1 MTPAA
6 ILFDFDGT
14 ILDTEWPVFS
24 SIQQEFHLVGLEFPI
39 EAWQEI
45 VGTDGELDWLGDLRR
60 HLGDAFD
67 EDEIDTRRRAVRDKM
82 LHADGLRPG
91 VRAVLD
97 VAVGRGLQLA
107 GASSSPTRWVH
118 PHLRR
123 IGLWETFHAVRTR
136 DDVERAKPH
145 PDLFLAAADALGVA
159 PADCV
164 AIEDSAHGCTSAKAA
179 GVRVIAAP
187 NRMTEV
193 GDFSHADLLVDDLS
207 DPRVF
212 EFLGFP

>member
-24 SIQQEFHLVGLEFPI
+24 SIQQEFHLAGLEFPI
-39 EAWQEI
+39 VAWQEI
-45 VGTDGELDWLGDLRR
+45 LGTDGDLDWMGHLRQ

-67 EDEIDTRRRAVRDKM
+67 EEAINLRRRANRDAI
-82 LHADGLRPG
+82 LYAEDLRPG
-91 VRAVLD
+91 VQEVLD
-97 VAVGRGLQLA
+97 ASVARELQLA
-107 GASSSPTRWVH
+107 VASSSPTEWVH

-123 IGLWETFHAVRTR
+123 IGLWDTFHAVRTR
-136 DDVERAKPH
+136 DDVVNAKPH

-164 AIEDSAHGCTSAKAA
+164 AIEDSTHGCTSAKDA

-187 NRMTEV
+187 NRMTET

-212 EFLGFP
+212 AFLGFS